1 MDAIDTTSTD
11 LVIID
16 GNLDNT
22 DSFGK
27 ELAKTFAV
35 STATSAAVFGGFVA
49 VALLTPK
56 VKSWFAKK
64 NQVDMEVLEH
74 IETSSDKN

>member
-16 GNLDNT
+16 GSLDNT

-27 ELAKTFAV
+27 DLAKTFVV

-56 VKSWFAKK
+56 VKSWFSKK
-64 NQVDMEVLEH
+64 NEVEMEVLDT
-74 IETSSDKN
+74 IETTSDKK